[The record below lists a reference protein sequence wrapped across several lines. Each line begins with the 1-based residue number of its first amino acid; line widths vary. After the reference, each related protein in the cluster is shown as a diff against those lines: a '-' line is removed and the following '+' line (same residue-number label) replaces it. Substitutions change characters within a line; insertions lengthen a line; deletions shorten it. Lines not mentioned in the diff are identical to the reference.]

1 MTATKSAKAPKKMGR
16 PTKYSKLTA
25 DKIIEMIDSGLSE
38 REIAKK
44 KGMPDASTIRAWKDR
59 HPDFLSRSVRARE
72 ASAELFNL
80 ERMKL
85 NDWLM
90 KQVKLAAESGMDIPK
105 GVVEGAKVAM
115 QELAREAAFRDDRNF
130 GDRKKVALTGHD
142 GGAVK
147 VKEEVDL
154 SGATLDA
161 LKQARELLYG
171 NTKNSDTH

>member
-16 PTKYSKLTA
+16 PTKYNKLTA
-25 DKIIEMIDSGLSE
+25 DKIIEMLDAGLSE
-38 REIAKK
+38 REIEKK
-44 KGMPDASTIRAWKDR
+44 KGMPTRQTMIAWKSK
-59 HPDFLSRSVRARE
+59 HPEFLDRSVRARE
-72 ASAELFNL
+72 SSAELFNL

-171 NTKNSDTH
+171 NTKNSDTD